1 LPSLSADIGLRGEM
15 LVLEG
20 FAMNGFS
27 LLGRETNKFNNLEWK
42 DSDHNLDFIFSKD
55 NINYGIEV
63 KNKLGYMDYD
73 ELKIKLQMCNYL
85 GLKPIFAVRMLP
97 KTWINE
103 VKNLGGFSL
112 VMKYQFY
119 PLSFK
124 DLATQVKDTLNFP
137 ISTPKRLE
145 QGTMDRV
152 LKWLIKNVNSM

>member
-1 LPSLSADIGLRGEM
+1 
-15 LVLEG
+15 
-20 FAMNGFS
+20 
-27 LLGRETNKFNNLEWK
+27 
-42 DSDHNLDFIFSKD
+42 
-55 NINYGIEV
+55 
-63 KNKLGYMDYD
+63 MDYD